1 MLSEN
6 REDINKQWGQ
16 QTSTEIKIMS
26 HAIMKISMSTA
37 ILMAAIFLPSS
48 TTHAQMKNTTKEVTA
63 ADQPIRVLELRNYV
77 TKRGQRDK
85 FISYFETNF
94 IASQNAIGGYI
105 LGQFRVK
112 DAEDNFFWI
121 RGFNDMASR
130 SRYLPEFYRGAF
142 WKQRRDYVNDM
153 LINNDNVYLLKPL
166 SLSEDQPDTAVNS
179 NEFGKKKGLVVID
192 YYVANTR
199 LKELIEFFKSKY
211 LPFLKDNDISTTS
224 WVSEPAEND
233 FPGLPVFQDKNLLV
247 TITPFKD
254 EAEYR
259 LKLKQM
265 NAVPNQKLQTELRE
279 IVTTKTTVILH
290 PTKRSFSN

>member
-1 MLSEN
+1 
-6 REDINKQWGQ
+6 
-16 QTSTEIKIMS
+16 
-26 HAIMKISMSTA
+26 MKISLGAAMLMSVT
-37 ILMAAIFLPSS
+37 LLPNS
-48 TTHAQMKNTTKEVTA
+48 TTRAQMKILTKEVTA
-63 ADQPIRVLELRNYV
+63 ANQPIKVLELRNYV
-77 TKRGQRDK
+77 TKPGQRDK

-94 IASQNAIGGYI
+94 IDSQNEIGGYI
-105 LGQFRVK
+105 LGQFRVEGA
-112 DAEDNFFWI
+112 DDNFFWM

-142 WKQRRDYVNDM
+142 WKQHRNQANDM

-166 SLSEDQPDTAVNS
+166 SLSEDRPDAAVNS
-179 NEFGKKKGLVVID
+179 NEFAMKKGLVVID

-199 LKELIEFFKSKY
+199 LKELITFFRSKY
-211 LPFLKDNDISTTS
+211 LPFLKGNGVSTTT
-224 WVSEPAEND
+224 WVSELAEND

-254 EAEYR
+254 ESEYQ

-265 NAVPNQKLQTELRE
+265 NADSNQKLLTELRE

-290 PTKRSFSN
+290 PTKKSFSN

>member
-1 MLSEN
+1 MGAAML
-6 REDINKQWGQ
+6 
-16 QTSTEIKIMS
+16 
-26 HAIMKISMSTA
+26 TA
-37 ILMAAIFLPSS
+37 VIFFPSFN
-48 TTHAQMKNTTKEVTA
+48 TRAQMKNTIKEVTA
-63 ADQPIRVLELRNYV
+63 ADQTIRVLELRNYV
-77 TKRGQRDK
+77 TKPGRRDK

-94 IASQNAIGGYI
+94 VDSQNAIGGYI
-105 LGQFRVK
+105 LGQFRVEGA
-112 DAEDNFFWI
+112 DDNFFWM

-130 SRYLPEFYRGAF
+130 SRYLPEFYRGEF
-142 WKQRRDYVNDM
+142 WKQRRNYVNDM

-166 SLSEDQPDTAVNS
+166 SLSEDQPDAAVNS
-179 NEFGKKKGLVVID
+179 NEFGKKKGLVVVD

-211 LPFLKDNDISTTS
+211 LPFLKSNDVATTS
-224 WVSEPAEND
+224 WVSELTEND

-259 LKLKQM
+259 LKLRRI
-265 NAVPNQKLQTELRE
+265 NADSNQKLLTELRE

-290 PTKRSFSN
+290 PTKNSFSN

>member
-1 MLSEN
+1 
-6 REDINKQWGQ
+6 
-16 QTSTEIKIMS
+16 
-26 HAIMKISMSTA
+26 MKSPVGVPIFIAVIFLLNAMA
-37 ILMAAIFLPSS
+37 RPQVKNIAEGMMAA
-48 TTHAQMKNTTKEVTA
+48 N
-63 ADQPIRVLELRNYV
+63 QPIRVLELRNYV
-77 TKRGQRDK
+77 TRPGQRDK

-94 IASQNAIGGYI
+94 IDSQNAIGGYV

-112 DAEDNFFWI
+112 DADDNFFWI

-130 SRYLPEFYRGAF
+130 SRYLPEFYRGEF
-142 WKQRRDYVNDM
+142 WKQRRNHANDM
-153 LINNDNVYLLKPL
+153 LLNNDNVYLLKPL
-166 SLSEDQPDTAVNS
+166 TLSEDQPGTAVNS
-179 NEFGKKKGLVVID
+179 NEFGRKKGLVVID

-199 LKELIEFFKSKY
+199 LPELIEFFKSKY
-211 LPFLKDNDISTTS
+211 LPFLKGNHISTTS
-224 WVSEPAEND
+224 WVSELSEND

-265 NAVPNQKLQTELRE
+265 NADSNQKLLTELRE

-290 PTKRSFSN
+290 PTKKSFSR